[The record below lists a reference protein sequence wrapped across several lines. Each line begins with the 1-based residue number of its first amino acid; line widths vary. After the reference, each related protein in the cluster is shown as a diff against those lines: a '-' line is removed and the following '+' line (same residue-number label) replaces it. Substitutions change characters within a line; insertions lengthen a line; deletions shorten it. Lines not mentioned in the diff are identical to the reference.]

1 MVRGKRFSVQP
12 AIPVCIAVV
21 SGLLISACAREPEST
36 PDPIFG
42 RGGRTQWV
50 EVADGRLKTE
60 IYTTAPLSAHPT
72 LLVVLHGDLPNPRPS
87 YQYALAPAVT
97 QGIEAPMMP
106 EAVRIRLAKSI
117 QVADVVAA
125 GVLRPGYTD
134 GKGDRSDGDMGEA
147 VGDNYTPEVT
157 DAIAMTVRKLKA
169 QYGARRV
176 VLAGHSGGASITAN
190 ILGRHPGLVDEAL
203 LIACGCDPKSDRERM
218 SKIKS
223 NPMWR
228 GDTRSLQPT
237 ELAPRVPATTK
248 VV

>member
-157 DAIAMTVRKLKA
+157 DAIVDDCA
-169 QYGARRV
+169 QIESSIRGTSSRV
-176 VLAGHSGGASITAN
+176 GRSFRGRLYHGQHS
-190 ILGRHPGLVDEAL
+190 R
-203 LIACGCDPKSDRERM
+203 
-218 SKIKS
+218 
-223 NPMWR
+223 
-228 GDTRSLQPT
+228 
-237 ELAPRVPATTK
+237 
-248 VV
+248 